1 MPDNALGPLSEINR
15 LIRENRIA
23 EFQSPNLALGL
34 RPLEFS
40 AGRSR
45 WSWETQPPHVLNPFG
60 LIQGGY
66 LALFVDDLLSTAI
79 GSVLEEGEW
88 AVTAETKVTYVRAL
102 KPSSLIGEAR
112 VVRRSRALAF
122 LEASVAER
130 GGEIAVLAS
139 STWAISRR

>member
-1 MPDNALGPLSEINR
+1 MPDNVLGPLSEINR

-45 WSWETQPPHVLNPFG
+45 WSWETQPPQVLNPFG

>member
-1 MPDNALGPLSEINR
+1 MPDNVLGPLSEINR

-45 WSWETQPPHVLNPFG
+45 WSWETQPPQVLNPFG

-139 STWAISRR
+139 STWAISR